1 MTEIPL
7 LIPFSPPST
16 LSIKPEL
23 NEDISLGTDLQTKK
37 LQMKR
42 QEIPPEDNSDE
53 HNTSLEKEAGEE
65 EEEEENGSAFELS
78 ESSSMTEAEE
88 EEEEEEEN
96 YFVTEMDKSYNGY
109 EDYSTIKYQGQSTFY
124 FEGCHKKIKNH
135 LCKFHFNIFVGL

>member
-1 MTEIPL
+1 
-7 LIPFSPPST
+7 
-16 LSIKPEL
+16 
-23 NEDISLGTDLQTKK
+23 
-37 LQMKR
+37 MKR

-124 FEGCHKKIKNH
+124 FERSHKKIKNH
-135 LCKFHFNIFVGL
+135 LCKFHFNIFVAL